1 MHPAGTV
8 ASRAETLRSGSGGPT
23 ARRPRV
29 LLVGGP
35 DVDARL
41 DLMRALSGAIAVGAL
56 GTRPALRAKFA
67 AAGFD
72 YKSYLLSR
80 RVNPVLD
87 LITVGQLMLIFRRSR
102 PDVVHAFDTKPG
114 IWACL
119 AARWA
124 GVPVVIGTVTGLGAL
139 YAGGAGPGAT
149 RRIFELLQRWTSH
162 VADATVFQNPD
173 DARRFIA
180 AGIVPA
186 EKARLLPGS
195 GVDTARFDGAQTSA
209 AERARI
215 REELGL
221 RPGQVV
227 VTMVARVIR
236 SKGAVEFAEA
246 AHEIPAARSDVRW
259 ILAGPAD
266 GDARDRL
273 GEPELTALRESG
285 IWIGPRSDV
294 PALLSVSDIFVL
306 PSAYPEGIPRVL
318 LEAAAMGLGIVT
330 VDAPGCREVVEHDVT
345 GLLVPARDGAALR
358 EAIRRLLD
366 APALRARLGRAA
378 RRRAVARFDLAVVAA
393 QTDAV
398 YRQLLIQKGVLRAP
412 GTAPDARRAA
422 PDPTTRRR
430 FYGTAKRIF
439 DVLFAAGALLVTW
452 PLILTGALATTLTS
466 RGPAFYRARRAGLG
480 GRPFAMVK
488 LRTMRAG
495 ADVPGRRITAKE
507 DDRVTPVGAV
517 LRRFQ
522 IDELPQ
528 FWNVLRG
535 EMAVVGPRAE
545 DWDVVRQHYSPA
557 QWRTLDI
564 RPGMVSPADIT
575 WYPNLTYHDP
585 PPPGVS
591 AEEHYIRRH
600 MPLQLAEC
608 LRYMERQSLLHDLTI
623 ILLTAYCVLIR
634 SWWPPRRKALPAA
647 PAENAAELWGRA
659 DRRGEAR
666 P

>member
-1 MHPAGTV
+1 MSLAGTV
-8 ASRAETLRSGSGGPT
+8 ASKAEAIRSGTGAPT
-23 ARRPRV
+23 SRRPRV

-35 DVDARL
+35 DVDARIE
-41 DLMRALSGAIAVGAL
+41 LMRALSGTIAVGAL
-56 GTRPALRAKFA
+56 GTRPGLRDTFV

-72 YKSYLLSR
+72 YGSYILSR

-87 LITVGQLMLIFRRSR
+87 LISLGQLMLIFRRSR
-102 PDVVHAFDTKPG
+102 PDIVHAFDTKPG

-139 YAGGAGPGAT
+139 YAGGGAGLGAT
-149 RRIFELLQRWTSH
+149 RRIFEILQRWTSH
-162 VADATVFQNPD
+162 VADLTVFQNPD

-180 AGIVPA
+180 AGIAPA
-186 EKARLLPGS
+186 EKTRVLPGS
-195 GVDTARFDGAQTSA
+195 GVDTARFDRTRISA
-209 AERARI
+209 AEQARI
-215 REELGL
+215 RADLGL
-221 RPGQVV
+221 RPGELV
-227 VTMVARVIR
+227 VTMISRVIR
-236 SKGAVEFAEA
+236 SKGVLEFGEA
-246 AHEIPAARSDVRW
+246 ARQVRSVRPDVRF

-266 GDARDRL
+266 GSAHDRL
-273 GEPELTALRESG
+273 GEPDLAALRHSG

-294 PALLSVSDIFVL
+294 PSILAVSDVFVL

-318 LEAAAMGLGIVT
+318 LEAASMGLAIVT
-330 VDAPGCREVVEHDVT
+330 VDAPGCREVIEQNVT
-345 GLLVPARDGAALR
+345 GLLVPARDGEALR
-358 EAIRRLLD
+358 EAIQRLLD
-366 APALRARLGRAA
+366 APALRARFGQTA
-378 RRRAVARFDLAVVAA
+378 RRRAVWRFALSVVAA
-393 QTDAV
+393 QTGAV
-398 YRQLLIQKGVLRAP
+398 YRQLLTRKGVVRAP
-412 GTAPDARRAA
+412 VTAPEARMTAPDAA
-422 PDPTTRRR
+422 TRRR
-430 FYGTAKRIF
+430 LYGTAKRTF
-439 DVLFAAGALLVTW
+439 DVLFAAGALLITW
-452 PLILTGALATTLTS
+452 PLIVMGALAITLTS

-488 LRTMRAG
+488 LRTMRSG
-495 ADVPGRRITAKE
+495 RDVPGRRITAQA
-507 DDRVTPVGAV
+507 DDRITPVGAV

-545 DWDVVRQHYSPA
+545 DWDVVRRHYTPE
-557 QWRTLDI
+557 QWRTLEI

-608 LRYMERQSLLHDLTI
+608 LRYMERQSLLGDLRI
-623 ILLTAYCVLIR
+623 IVQTAYCVLIR
-634 SWWPPRRKALPAA
+634 SWWPSRRIAVPVAPRGGA
-647 PAENAAELWGRA
+647 PAGIARAGRQ
-659 DRRGEAR
+659 GEV
-666 P
+666 